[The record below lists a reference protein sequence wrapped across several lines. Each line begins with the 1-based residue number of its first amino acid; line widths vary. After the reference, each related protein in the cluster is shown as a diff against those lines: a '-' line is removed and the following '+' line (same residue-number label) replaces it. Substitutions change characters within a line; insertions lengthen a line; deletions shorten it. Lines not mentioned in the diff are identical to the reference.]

1 MYVLLII
8 IGLLF
13 FVGGLYRAITCLFA
27 WQLHDA
33 LMGLAGTGIGIVI
46 LVVLFIAGILF
57 DWLPSNSDGGG
68 DDDGLPIIMEEII
81 AHEHEF
87 DDHDSG
93 DDSSAN
99 DD

>member
-57 DWLPSNSDGGG
+57 DWLPSNSDGG

-81 AHEHEF
+81 AHEHKF

-93 DDSSAN
+93 DDSSEN
-99 DD
+99 TD

>member
-1 MYVLLII
+1 M
-8 IGLLF
+8 
-13 FVGGLYRAITCLFA
+13 
-27 WQLHDA
+27 
-33 LMGLAGTGIGIVI
+33 I

-93 DDSSAN
+93 DDSSEN
-99 DD
+99 TD

>member
-46 LVVLFIAGILF
+46 LVVLFIGGILF
-57 DWLPSNSDGGG
+57 DLVPGNSDGGG

-87 DDHDSG
+87 DDHDDG
-93 DDSSAN
+93 DDSSDN
-99 DD
+99 TD

>member
-8 IGLLF
+8 VGLLF

-46 LVVLFIAGILF
+46 LVVLFVGAILF
-57 DWLPSNSDGGG
+57 DWSPSNGDGGG
-68 DDDGLPIIMEEII
+68 DDDGLPIIAEEII
-81 AHEHEF
+81 AHEHDF
-87 DDHDSG
+87 DDQHDG
-93 DDSSAN
+93 DDSADN
-99 DD
+99 AD

>member
-46 LVVLFIAGILF
+46 LVVLFMAGILF
-57 DWLPSNSDGGG
+57 DLVPGNSDGGG

-81 AHEHEF
+81 AHEDELEN
-87 DDHDSG
+87 HDNG